1 MRSEGVHKSVL
12 IINDSVN
19 VYNKADASSMY
30 IILSALDVCPE
41 DEMLES
47 KVQLRRAHLSSR
59 KPHIVRGSCVVLEV
73 ITFSILHWCVA
84 RHTFGKLRAWRTA
97 QCGACRHVS

>member
-1 MRSEGVHKSVL
+1 MRSEGVHKKVL
-12 IINDSVN
+12 IINDTVN
-19 VYNKADASSMY
+19 VYNKPDASSMY

-59 KPHIVRGSCVVLEV
+59 KPHIVHGSCVVLEV
-73 ITFSILHWCVA
+73 ITFSILH
-84 RHTFGKLRAWRTA
+84 
-97 QCGACRHVS
+97 